1 MDKDLN
7 KIAPELFGKIR
18 TQFPKIKLGDANGK
32 VTDRAED
39 ARFFEFD
46 FVKHGAN
53 LGTISVSLSEDDGL
67 VCLYTNDVV
76 DGQPNSVKKQWYNF
90 LEQLREFAGQRML
103 DWSPRNITKSNLDKR
118 DYKFLA
124 KHNGEGS
131 MTESKLWG
139 TSKTSY
145 QDMGEAKIIVR
156 HTQPVNYNHAAGR
169 TLHIESI
176 YVENADG
183 ERFKYPFKHLNG
195 ARALATHV
203 AHGGNSYDP
212 MGQHIIGLSE
222 ELNKLRMFKNYVDR
236 NPMVSEA
243 VGQIQTKVYERIAQ
257 VKKEIHSLQN
267 HNYYESFA
275 ESFTVNDAQEI
286 PEDLVNDWVDRLTI
300 RTFNEELKNVFPYIY
315 KLVGEEIDVVK
326 ELTADDLLDEETMPW
341 ETDDEA
347 KEREAG
353 KKEKSPFKKPHNPN
367 RTPHDTVKAL
377 ARKGM
382 PKSETIEPVSAFEQY
397 INDILAEEDDL
408 TSSDQ
413 EVQDAAVDKLNQLLA
428 QQQKVG
434 TDGANALMSLKGLID
449 DPEFEEMLK
458 NAPAET
464 DLNTLVQG
472 WVETNH
478 PDLADKLKF
487 DGSAEPAPEPAPE
500 ATPPAPAPEATPPA
514 PVAEEYEEEDMTE
527 SNEIVEFIRSMYDE
541 NTGQFPK
548 GETGVILACEK
559 EFGEEAGQVAQEV
572 IGELSA
578 IYESHRMRQLAGLAK
593 GGLGESNLSA
603 DAAFAKLYE
612 QMSMPG
618 MPDMDSMMKNIGG
631 MPGATKSSNFK
642 STINGKQDDSEAGYN
657 SAMGKFRD
665 MAGGMG
671 LDGSS
676 IDSMHKGIQGK
687 VGDMM
692 KGMNMPGMPGAPVQA
707 PAKQDPTAMLKSL
720 PDAKLSTMSGDE
732 AKSMLADLKKM
743 AGMKEESTE
752 TDESAKWRDP
762 KYKDK
767 LYTQNPDD
775 DDDHYDYYHD
785 SRPDNDPG
793 QKHSTFDRSNDKD
806 KLHYHYGD
814 HQVGQKAKIGDRAKK
829 GLLTKTSMGVVKD
842 RIKNVHGK
850 HPTPNLPEN
859 SELAAMLKIAG
870 VK

>member
-1 MDKDLN
+1 MDKDLD

-18 TQFPKIKLGDANGK
+18 TQFPKIKLGDADGK
-32 VTDRAED
+32 VTDRTED

-46 FVKHGAN
+46 FVKHGVN
-53 LGTISVSLSEDDGL
+53 LGTISISLSEDDGL

-76 DGQPNSVKKQWYNF
+76 DGQPSSVKKQWYNF

-176 YVENADG
+176 YVENAEG

-267 HNYYESFA
+267 HSYYESFA

-315 KLVGEEIDVVK
+315 KLVGEEVDVVK
-326 ELTADDLLDEETMPW
+326 ELTADDLLDEETLPW

-347 KEREAG
+347 KEREEG
-353 KKEKSPFKKPHNPN
+353 KKEKSPFKKPNNPN
-367 RTPHDTVKAL
+367 RTAHDTVKAL

-382 PKSETIEPVSAFEQY
+382 PKSETVEPISAFEQY

-408 TSSDQ
+408 TSTDP
-413 EVQDAAVDKLNQLLA
+413 EVQDAAVEKLNQLLA
-428 QQQKVG
+428 QKQKVG

-449 DPEFEEMLK
+449 DSEFEDMLK

-487 DGSAEPAPEPAPE
+487 DGSAAPAPTPPAPEAPPTPTPDATAAAPAPE
-500 ATPPAPAPEATPPA
+500 ATPPAPAP
-514 PVAEEYEEEDMTE
+514 VAEEYEEEEMTE

-578 IYESHRMRQLAGLAK
+578 IHESHRMRQLAGLSK
-593 GGLGESNLSA
+593 GGLSESNLSA
-603 DAAFAKLYE
+603 DAVFKRIYE
-612 QMSMPG
+612 QMAMPG
-618 MPDMDSMMKNIGG
+618 MPDVDSMMKNISS

-642 STINGKQDDSEAGYN
+642 SNINGKQDDSEAGYN
-657 SAMGKFRD
+657 AAMGKFKD
-665 MAGGMG
+665 IAGGMG

-692 KGMNMPGMPGAPVQA
+692 KGMNMPGMPGSPTQSTAPAQA

-743 AGMKEESTE
+743 AG
-752 TDESAKWRDP
+752 
-762 KYKDK
+762 
-767 LYTQNPDD
+767 
-775 DDDHYDYYHD
+775 
-785 SRPDNDPG
+785 
-793 QKHSTFDRSNDKD
+793 
-806 KLHYHYGD
+806 
-814 HQVGQKAKIGDRAKK
+814 
-829 GLLTKTSMGVVKD
+829 
-842 RIKNVHGK
+842 
-850 HPTPNLPEN
+850 
-859 SELAAMLKIAG
+859 LK
-870 VK
+870 

>member
-1 MDKDLN
+1 
-7 KIAPELFGKIR
+7 
-18 TQFPKIKLGDANGK
+18 
-32 VTDRAED
+32 
-39 ARFFEFD
+39 
-46 FVKHGAN
+46 
-53 LGTISVSLSEDDGL
+53 
-67 VCLYTNDVV
+67 
-76 DGQPNSVKKQWYNF
+76 
-90 LEQLREFAGQRML
+90 
-103 DWSPRNITKSNLDKR
+103 
-118 DYKFLA
+118 
-124 KHNGEGS
+124 

-156 HTQPVNYNHAAGR
+156 HSQPVNYNHAAGR

-257 VKKEIHSLQN
+257 VKKEIHNLQN

-275 ESFTVNDAQEI
+275 ESFTINDAQEI

-315 KLVGEEIDVVK
+315 KLVGEEVNVVK
-326 ELTADDLLDEETMPW
+326 ELTAEDLLSEGSMDEMHSEIVDTLEKFDEQMNEIGGYGIVDHDKIMAALSKGDVESAVEEVWNSYSDQDGGEIRNMDSYIEDLEANLKHIIHGSVDMPELDEETLPW

-347 KEREAG
+347 AERESG

-382 PKSETIEPVSAFEQY
+382 PKSETVEPISAFEQY

-408 TSSDQ
+408 TSTDP
-413 EVQDAAVDKLNQLLA
+413 EVQDAAVEKLNQLLA
-428 QQQKVG
+428 QKQKVG

-449 DPEFEEMLK
+449 DSEFEDMLK

-464 DLNTLVQG
+464 DLNTLIQG

-487 DGSAEPAPEPAPE
+487 DGSATPAPTPAPE
-500 ATPPAPAPEATPPA
+500 ATPPAPAPDAATAAPAPEATPPA
-514 PVAEEYEEEDMTE
+514 PVAEEYEEKEMTE

-541 NTGQFPK
+541 HTGQFPK

-578 IYESHRMRQLAGLAK
+578 IHESHRMRQLAGLAK

-618 MPDMDSMMKNIGG
+618 MPDMDSMMKNIGS

-657 SAMGKFRD
+657 AAMGKFRD
-665 MAGGMG
+665 MASGMG

-692 KGMNMPGMPGAPVQA
+692 KGMNIPGMSSADPVNGKSPEEAMKDPRYQTDPVFKKEVDTA
-707 PAKQDPTAMLKSL
+707 ASFGKPSTQKQDPTTILKSL
-720 PDAKLSTMSGDE
+720 PDAKLSTMSGDD
-732 AKSMLADLKKM
+732 AKKMLADLKKM
-743 AGMKEESTE
+743 AG
-752 TDESAKWRDP
+752 
-762 KYKDK
+762 
-767 LYTQNPDD
+767 
-775 DDDHYDYYHD
+775 
-785 SRPDNDPG
+785 
-793 QKHSTFDRSNDKD
+793 
-806 KLHYHYGD
+806 
-814 HQVGQKAKIGDRAKK
+814 
-829 GLLTKTSMGVVKD
+829 
-842 RIKNVHGK
+842 
-850 HPTPNLPEN
+850 
-859 SELAAMLKIAG
+859 LK
-870 VK
+870 